1 MLSSISHLRVS
12 TPAAAG
18 CGHET
23 NYRIFGFI
31 LGDFVLLIQVNL
43 QHRDDWYVQH
53 VAQVPFLHVWTWD
66 TGERPQVCLSLLY
79 RLYISVWQLRGQTNT
94 QDVNWNC
101 ALCCC
106 LLKQFSFSRR
116 ARGVSVSHLRYS
128 DHNKRIEIR
137 SPETDYCELWF
148 LLSAHSSCMKT
159 CLLWLAARSWPRLDL
174 STFRL
179 SWLDWTSSPNTIADL
194 TNALVTQWEQIPTA
208 AFLNLA
214 VSRPRGADVLQRR
227 VRARGS
233 AGTCLTLTQRCD
245 VHLSTHCQRALV
257 PPPSVC
263 VTVDVEDV

>member
-116 ARGVSVSHLRYS
+116 ARGVSVNHLTGIQTTTRGLRSVHLRQITVNFGFCS
-128 DHNKRIEIR
+128 LLTAAVWRHVCCDWLHGPDLGWTSAPLGWAGSTELHLPTR
-137 SPETDYCELWF
+137 SLTSL
-148 LLSAHSSCMKT
+148 MR
-159 CLLWLAARSWPRLDL
+159 LWL
-174 STFRL
+174 
-179 SWLDWTSSPNTIADL
+179 N
-194 TNALVTQWEQIPTA
+194 
-208 AFLNLA
+208 
-214 VSRPRGADVLQRR
+214 
-227 VRARGS
+227 GS
-233 AGTCLTLTQRCD
+233 KSQ
-245 VHLSTHCQRALV
+245 Q
-257 PPPSVC
+257 PPS
-263 VTVDVEDV
+263 